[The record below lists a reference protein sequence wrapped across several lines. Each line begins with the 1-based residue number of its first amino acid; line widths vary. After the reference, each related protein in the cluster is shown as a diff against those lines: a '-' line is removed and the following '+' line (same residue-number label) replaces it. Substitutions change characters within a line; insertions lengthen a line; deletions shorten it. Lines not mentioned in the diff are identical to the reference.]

1 MPKYCSEY
9 RKLIP
14 SSQDDPERLDFDTCS
29 CTKPLNILPLQR
41 AKNSANVV
49 GNDKNESS
57 ETLQVRRKDS
67 EGERDQAFA
76 LNTQAEMLITKM
88 MMACPSWPKLC

>member
-1 MPKYCSEY
+1 MPEYCSKC

-29 CTKPLNILPLQR
+29 CTEPLNILPLQR

-57 ETLQVRRKDS
+57 
-67 EGERDQAFA
+67 
-76 LNTQAEMLITKM
+76 
-88 MMACPSWPKLC
+88 

>member
-57 ETLQVRRKDS
+57 
-67 EGERDQAFA
+67 
-76 LNTQAEMLITKM
+76 
-88 MMACPSWPKLC
+88 